1 MRALLQR
8 VAEAE
13 VRVNG
18 EVVGAI
24 GEGLVVLVCAMAGD
38 GPAMADR
45 LAGRVARVRVFA
57 DADGRMNLSLRD
69 MGGAALVV
77 SQFTLAADTRRGNR
91 PSYSAAAP
99 PAEAEALVARFCAA
113 LEAAGVPVRTG
124 RFGAT
129 MDVRLIN
136 RGPVTLWLDS

>member
-8 VAEAE
+8 VSEAE

-38 GPAMADR
+38 GPAKADR

-113 LEAAGVPVRTG
+113 LEATGVPVCTG
-124 RFGAT
+124 RFGAA